1 MQGLRSYTV
10 TYSGVLRVQAFNAQD
25 AEAAA
30 LEVIRR
36 DGPDDIDVVER
47 IAENAQAEPRD

>member
-1 MQGLRSYTV
+1 MEGLSSYTV
-10 TYSGVLRVQAFNAQD
+10 TYSGVLRIQAYTAQD

-36 DGPDDIDVVER
+36 DGPDDIDVER
-47 IAENAQAEPRD
+47 TDGTNDRDYS